1 MENEIYEYIDELSDA
16 EKISLLLIGE
26 TSKIKSTRLQKLA
39 LIVHSLKKGKIEIEH
54 GAYLFGGFSDDVE
67 EGVESLRS
75 EGYLEYKNN
84 EGYSL
89 TKDGKKIFEAL
100 EKKDSEIYSITQQ
113 VVKMFNNLSDRQVTA
128 ITYKL
133 FPELTTNS
141 IIKEE
146 MNRVGDNIK
155 IEQFNLKNLKK

>member
-1 MENEIYEYIDELSDA
+1 
-16 EKISLLLIGE
+16 
-26 TSKIKSTRLQKLA
+26 
-39 LIVHSLKKGKIEIEH
+39 
-54 GAYLFGGFSDDVE
+54 
-67 EGVESLRS
+67 
-75 EGYLEYKNN
+75 
-84 EGYSL
+84 
-89 TKDGKKIFEAL
+89 
-100 EKKDSEIYSITQQ
+100 
-113 VVKMFNNLSDRQVTA
+113 MFNNLSDRQVTA